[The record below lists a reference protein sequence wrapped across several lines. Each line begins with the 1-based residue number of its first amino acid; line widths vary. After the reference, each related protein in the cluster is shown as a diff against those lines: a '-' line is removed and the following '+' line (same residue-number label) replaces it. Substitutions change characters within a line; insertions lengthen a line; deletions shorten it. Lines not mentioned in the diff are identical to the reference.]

1 QPVRKQNGAAVATC
15 RISRIRSV
23 IRSKCATRNFPPKRR
38 QRIELPSRAAQPH
51 SLDARRA
58 PDRDQASTAEALG
71 ILLLYV
77 MKEHTSPRDHRVAA
91 VAFIL
96 SAPRCKMRQVIRKLI
111 LDVVARRIVKR
122 VLQKGA
128 WNSRVLVIQWN
139 KRIPCTHGDFHRNCG
154 IGERDLANRIF
165 PAKFALRKSRETLEP
180 SAPVAFTL
188 EPLIVDL
195 ECRERTF
202 HQPGNSRCTLDM
214 KNCKSRFRTRKSFRQ
229 RGGRRMIPDRE
240 VLQAAISVQTNAAG
254 TNSAHRH
261 RDLRGSLPTEFSR

>member
-71 ILLLYV
+71 ILFLHV
-77 MKEHTSPRDHRVAA
+77 MKENTPPGNHRVSA
-91 VAFIL
+91 VGFIFGA
-96 SAPRCKMRQVIRKLI
+96 SRCKMRQVVGKFV

-128 WNSRVLVIQWN
+128 WNS
-139 KRIPCTHGDFHRNCG
+139 
-154 IGERDLANRIF
+154 
-165 PAKFALRKSRETLEP
+165 
-180 SAPVAFTL
+180 
-188 EPLIVDL
+188 
-195 ECRERTF
+195 
-202 HQPGNSRCTLDM
+202 
-214 KNCKSRFRTRKSFRQ
+214 
-229 RGGRRMIPDRE
+229 
-240 VLQAAISVQTNAAG
+240 
-254 TNSAHRH
+254 
-261 RDLRGSLPTEFSR
+261 